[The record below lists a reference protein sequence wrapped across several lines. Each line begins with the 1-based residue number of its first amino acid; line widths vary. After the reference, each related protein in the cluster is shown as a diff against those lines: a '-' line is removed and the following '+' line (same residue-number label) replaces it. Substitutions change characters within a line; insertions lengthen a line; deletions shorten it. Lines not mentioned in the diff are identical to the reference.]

1 MQTACGLREGDRF
14 NFRLGGDE
22 MNAIADALVALVA
35 LLHVYFLV
43 LEMFFWTKPLGLRT
57 FRNSIEKA
65 KDSAVLAANQGLYNA
80 FLAAG
85 LVWGLVQGT
94 PGFAFQIKVF
104 FLLCVIAAGILW
116 RHDRQPQYPLCP
128 GGPRCPRFVPAVAG
142 VSSFTLHGGIGLHCH
157 IRSSSIRPAMAS
169 ARSLTRPSRTRSSA
183 KSHHEERNDMRNGIF
198 HLVTAALAAIA
209 LSASAAQAQKKYDPG
224 ATDTEIKIGQTV
236 PFSGPASPY
245 ATIGKTQAAYI
256 KMINDQGG
264 INGRKI
270 NLIQYDDAYSPPKA
284 VEQVRK
290 LVESDEVLLTFQIIG
305 TPSNAAVQKYLNVKK
320 VPQLYAATG
329 ASKFTDPK
337 NFPWT
342 MGFNP
347 NYFVEGR
354 IYGQYILKE
363 YPKAKVGVLYQND
376 DLGKDYL
383 NGLKAGLGDKAA
395 TMIVAEASYE
405 VTDPTIDSQ
414 ILKLKDSG
422 ADLFFS
428 ASTPKQAAQAIKKN
442 YELGWKPV
450 HIVDINATSVGAVLQ
465 PAGLEASKG
474 VISVNYGKDPLD
486 PTWKDDA
493 GLKRYF
499 DFMAKYYPEG
509 DKNSNFNTY
518 GYATAQLL
526 VYTLKN
532 CGDDLTRENVMKQ
545 ATSLK
550 NVGTDILLPGMHYN
564 TSPTD
569 YRVNKQLQ
577 MERFNGERWEL
588 FGPILEDTGAA
599 G

>member
-1 MQTACGLREGDRF
+1 
-14 NFRLGGDE
+14 
-22 MNAIADALVALVA
+22 
-35 LLHVYFLV
+35 
-43 LEMFFWTKPLGLRT
+43 
-57 FRNSIEKA
+57 
-65 KDSAVLAANQGLYNA
+65 
-80 FLAAG
+80 
-85 LVWGLVQGT
+85 
-94 PGFAFQIKVF
+94 
-104 FLLCVIAAGILW
+104 
-116 RHDRQPQYPLCP
+116 
-128 GGPRCPRFVPAVAG
+128 
-142 VSSFTLHGGIGLHCH
+142 
-157 IRSSSIRPAMAS
+157 
-169 ARSLTRPSRTRSSA
+169 
-183 KSHHEERNDMRNGIF
+183 MRNGFF
-198 HLVTAALAAIA
+198 HLAGTAAVALALTAS
-209 LSASAAQAQKKYDPG
+209 SAFAQKKYDTG
-224 ATDTEIKIGQTV
+224 ATDTEIKIGQTN
-236 PFSGPASPY
+236 PFSGPASAY

-264 INGRKI
+264 VNGRKI

-290 LVESDEVLLTFQIIG
+290 LVESDEVLLTFQILG
-305 TPSNAAVQKYLNVKK
+305 TPSNAAVQKYLNAKK
-320 VPQLYAATG
+320 VPQLFAATG

-354 IYGQYILKE
+354 IYGQYIIKE
-363 YPKAKVGVLYQND
+363 HPNAKVGILYQND

-383 NGLKAGLGDKAA
+383 NGIKAGLGDKAA
-395 TMIVAEASYE
+395 SMIVAEASYE
-405 VTDPTIDSQ
+405 VSDPTINSQ
-414 ILKLKDSG
+414 ILKIKSAG

-428 ASTPKQAAQAIKKN
+428 ASTPKQAAQAIKKIA
-442 YELGWKPV
+442 ELDWHPV
-450 HIVDINATSVGAVLQ
+450 QIVDINATSVGAVMK
-465 PAGLEASKG
+465 PAGLDAAKG

-499 DFMAKYYPEG
+499 DFMAKYYPDG
-509 DKNSNFNTY
+509 DKDSNFNTY
-518 GYATAQLL
+518 GYATTQLL
-526 VYTLKN
+526 IHVLKQ

-545 ATSLK
+545 AASIK
-550 NVGTDILLPGMHYN
+550 GFSTDIALPGITVR

-577 MERFNGERWEL
+577 MMKFNGERWEL

>member
-1 MQTACGLREGDRF
+1 
-14 NFRLGGDE
+14 
-22 MNAIADALVALVA
+22 
-35 LLHVYFLV
+35 
-43 LEMFFWTKPLGLRT
+43 
-57 FRNSIEKA
+57 
-65 KDSAVLAANQGLYNA
+65 
-80 FLAAG
+80 
-85 LVWGLVQGT
+85 
-94 PGFAFQIKVF
+94 
-104 FLLCVIAAGILW
+104 
-116 RHDRQPQYPLCP
+116 
-128 GGPRCPRFVPAVAG
+128 
-142 VSSFTLHGGIGLHCH
+142 
-157 IRSSSIRPAMAS
+157 
-169 ARSLTRPSRTRSSA
+169 
-183 KSHHEERNDMRNGIF
+183 MRNGF
-198 HLVTAALAAIA
+198 FRLATGAALAIA
-209 LSASAAQAQKKYDPG
+209 LTASSAYAQKKYDTG

-236 PFSGPASPY
+236 PFSGPASAY
-245 ATIGKTQAAYI
+245 ATIGKAQAAYF
-256 KMINDQGG
+256 KMINEQGG

-305 TPSNAAVQKYLNVKK
+305 TPSNAAVQKYLNSKK
-320 VPQLYAATG
+320 VPQLFAATG

-354 IYGQYILKE
+354 IYGQYILKN
-363 YPKAKVGVLYQND
+363 YPNAKVGILYQND

-383 NGLKAGLGDKAA
+383 NGIKAGLGDKAA

-405 VTDPTIDSQ
+405 VSDPTIDSQ
-414 ILKLKDSG
+414 ILKLKSAG
-422 ADLFFS
+422 TDLFFS
-428 ASTPKQAAQAIKKN
+428 ASTPKFAAQAIKKN
-442 YELGWKPV
+442 FELDWHPV
-450 HIVDINATSVGAVLQ
+450 HILDINATSVGATMQ
-465 PAGLEASKG
+465 PAGLDASKG

-493 GLKRYF
+493 GMKKYL

-509 DKNSNFNTY
+509 DKNSIFNTY
-518 GYATAQLL
+518 GYSTSQML
-526 VYTLKN
+526 VHVLQQ

-550 NVGTDILLPGMHYN
+550 NVVIDLALPGIVAN

-577 MERFNGERWEL
+577 MMKFNGERWEL
-588 FGPILEDTGAA
+588 FGPIIEDTGAA